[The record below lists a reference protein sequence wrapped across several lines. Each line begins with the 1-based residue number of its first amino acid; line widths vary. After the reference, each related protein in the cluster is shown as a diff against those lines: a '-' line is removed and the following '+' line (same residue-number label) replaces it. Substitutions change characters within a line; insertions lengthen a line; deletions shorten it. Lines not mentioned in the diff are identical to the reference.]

1 MPPRSVV
8 SRTYPRVPHAAFG
21 KNGES
26 LDLGKVLDDIKKDAE
41 LVTRY
46 ALKEMTERNL
56 ALVSSFDRYKPAEA
70 GRRMGLF
77 LPEDVKKRFKSG
89 ASRLEKMF
97 QERAVSAL
105 RSWASRVSV
114 TNQTHSGYVSAGW
127 KRTVRGSQPK
137 MLQPRLALSAAD
149 KYYRRISFTGER
161 IVLEMVVQ
169 GQWVTLYFP
178 TPPQLLE
185 EGVRLGV
192 PDIWIDSQD
201 RVVFGFHGTV
211 DPARPEFSPRYIIG
225 VDVGVTTPA
234 TYVVW
239 DSTKEE
245 IVEQSILGQ
254 RVRSLHNKI
263 KRTQTQIA
271 SLKRQGRDDEAV
283 PHREH
288 LSNRRK
294 ELSILIAQEIA
305 DTAWRYGNALV
316 VFEDLS
322 HISNTMKFGRWFRGE
337 VYRRTRDM
345 LESDGGRVLKVK
357 AAYTSQRCYICQT
370 KLDTSDY
377 RNPVCNSC
385 NITHH
390 RDINAAANIAQKANH
405 SKACQTRKRHATKT
419 KRIRRSKCHVKP
431 LKHPGTK
438 NRPTPKAPQNQKK
451 TRTPAPRR
459 EVSVRMCPADI
470 RVSAVDHMKWFQ
482 TNSGTTNPADTQTTK
497 NTVDVVYPKE

>member
-1 MPPRSVV
+1 MPPRSVM
-8 SRTYPRVPHAAFG
+8 SRTYPRVPSAAFNE
-21 KNGES
+21 NGES
-26 LDLGKVLDDIKKDAE
+26 LDLSKVLDDVKKDAE

-46 ALKEMTERNL
+46 ALKEMTEQNL
-56 ALVSSFDRYKPAEA
+56 ALVTSFDRYKPAEA

-77 LPEDVKKRFKSG
+77 LPVEVKKQFKSG

-97 QERAVSAL
+97 QEQTVTAL

-114 TNQTHSGYVSAGW
+114 TNQTRSGYVSAGW
-127 KRTVRGSQPK
+127 KRTVRDSRPK
-137 MLQPRLALSAAD
+137 NLQPRLALSAAD
-149 KYYRRISFTGER
+149 KQYRRMSVTDER

-169 GQWVTLYFP
+169 GKWVTLYFP
-178 TPPQLLE
+178 TPPQLLK
-185 EGVRLGV
+185 EGVTPGV
-192 PDIWIDSQD
+192 PNIWIDSQD

-211 DPARPEFSPRYIIG
+211 DPARPEFSSRYIIG
-225 VDVGVTTPA
+225 VDVGVTNPA

-245 IVEQSILGQ
+245 IVEQSLLGQ
-254 RVRSLHNKI
+254 RARSLHNKI

-271 SLKRQGRDDEAV
+271 SLKQQGRDDEAV

-305 DTAWRYGNALV
+305 DTAWRYDNALV

-322 HISNTMKFGRWFRGE
+322 HISDTMRFGRWFRGE

-345 LESDGGRVLKVK
+345 LESDGGRALKVN
-357 AAYTSQRCYICQT
+357 AAYTSQRCYVCQT

-377 RNPVCNSC
+377 SNPVCNSC

-390 RDINAAANIAQKANH
+390 RDINAAANIAQRANH
-405 SKACQTRKRHATKT
+405 SKACQNRKRHSTKT
-419 KRIRRSKCHVKP
+419 KRVRRSKCRMKP

-438 NRPTPKAPQNQKK
+438 NRPTPKAPQNRPK
-451 TRTPAPRR
+451 THISTPRE
-459 EVSVRMCPADI
+459 EVSVRMCPADT
-470 RVSAVDHMKWFQ
+470 RVSAVDHMRWFQ
-482 TNSGTTNPADTQTTK
+482 TNSGTTT
-497 NTVDVVYPKE
+497 PKETQSTNTTDWIHPKE